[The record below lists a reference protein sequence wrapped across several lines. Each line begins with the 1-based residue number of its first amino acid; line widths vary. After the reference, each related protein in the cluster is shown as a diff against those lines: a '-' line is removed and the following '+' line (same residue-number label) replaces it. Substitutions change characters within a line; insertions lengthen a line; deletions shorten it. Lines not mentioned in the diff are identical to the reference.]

1 MIRTGSQ
8 LCWHVRGVSSVV
20 QVISRNH
27 SNVSKPAFVIS
38 KGLYCSSRN
47 QLSSLFYCLLWNK
60 TKKKASHLVIPSIT
74 QQTQPFLSEFDES
87 PFARFRP
94 FVDTSENNAK
104 KFLGTTGESLIC
116 TLWVGLNGIWILSQ
130 ITQNP
135 LRLARN
141 THIVLRTTQTR
152 LWLAIQA
159 ANYRGNYWQSYI
171 KGSLSLEV
179 PSFVLVEFRLEFIVN
194 LLRRKTRFWFINHG
208 SRRSSL
214 SEGGLFSVR
223 YWLGFQGNQLIFG
236 PGQAQVHREC
246 VETRWAIWLPSV
258 SGMFEF

>member
-1 MIRTGSQ
+1 MFPNLRLLFQRVFI
-8 LCWHVRGVSSVV
+8 VV
-20 QVISRNH
+20 QEINYPPCFIVYYEIKQRKKRRISLFRRSH
-27 SNVSKPAFVIS
+27 SKPSPSWANSTSLRSHGFV
-38 KGLYCSSRN
+38 
-47 QLSSLFYCLLWNK
+47 
-60 TKKKASHLVIPSIT
+60 
-74 QQTQPFLSEFDES
+74 
-87 PFARFRP
+87 PFA
-94 FVDTSENNAK
+94 ENNAK
-104 KFLGTTGESLIC
+104 KFVATTGESLYP
-116 TLWVGLNGIWILSQ
+116 VGGTGLYMDLVTKHS
-130 ITQNP
+130 NP
-135 LRLARN
+135 
-141 THIVLRTTQTR
+141 TSTGQKHHIVLRTTQTQ

-171 KGSLSLEV
+171 NGSLSLEV

-194 LLRRKTRFWFINHG
+194 LLRRKAKFWFINHG

-214 SEGGLFSVR
+214 AEGGLFSVR